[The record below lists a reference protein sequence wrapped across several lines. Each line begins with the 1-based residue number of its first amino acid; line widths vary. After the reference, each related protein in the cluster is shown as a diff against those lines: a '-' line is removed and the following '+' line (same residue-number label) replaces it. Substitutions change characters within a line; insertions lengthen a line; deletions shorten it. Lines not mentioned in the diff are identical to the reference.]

1 MGGRRGVAAG
11 RRGDA
16 APRRRRRVC
25 PPPVDARAEHDQ
37 RCKFANPLT
46 RHNFVQH
53 VLQRKAREAGVE
65 VRRATVWELRAPG
78 AGNRSQKQAD
88 LLVTGWEGASRDTL
102 LDVGVTHSTTASAR
116 TRPSIDTASNNSQS
130 WVGHARAANGY
141 AGRKQSG
148 YVKVIREKRLAL
160 SYCSFVVE
168 TYGAFGKDAWSVI
181 NSLCHPSTHPL
192 FEGDFNAWSNPDP
205 KRDFMLSIAFAIQR
219 GNVRMLQRCASRRA
233 CNRSLGAYS
242 RRLPLVGA

>member
-1 MGGRRGVAAG
+1 MS
-11 RRGDA
+11 
-16 APRRRRRVC
+16 
-25 PPPVDARAEHDQ
+25 HMY
-37 RCKFANPLT
+37 L
-46 RHNFVQH
+46 H
-53 VLQRKAREAGVE
+53 VLM
-65 VRRATVWELRAPG
+65 
-78 AGNRSQKQAD
+78 
-88 LLVTGWEGASRDTL
+88 
-102 LDVGVTHSTTASAR
+102 
-116 TRPSIDTASNNSQS
+116 RPSIDTASNNLQS

-141 AGRKQSG
+141 ARCKQGG
-148 YVKVIREKRLAL
+148 YVKTIREKRLAL

-242 RRLPLVGA
+242 SRLPLVGA

>member
-1 MGGRRGVAAG
+1 MGCCRGAA
-11 RRGDA
+11 A
-16 APRRRRRVC
+16 
-25 PPPVDARAEHDQ
+25 
-37 RCKFANPLT
+37 
-46 RHNFVQH
+46 
-53 VLQRKAREAGVE
+53 
-65 VRRATVWELRAPG
+65 
-78 AGNRSQKQAD
+78 
-88 LLVTGWEGASRDTL
+88 
-102 LDVGVTHSTTASAR
+102 
-116 TRPSIDTASNNSQS
+116 
-130 WVGHARAANGY
+130 
-141 AGRKQSG
+141 
-148 YVKVIREKRLAL
+148 YVKTIREKRLAL

-242 RRLPLVGA
+242 SRLPLVGA

>member
-1 MGGRRGVAAG
+1 MH
-11 RRGDA
+11 
-16 APRRRRRVC
+16 
-25 PPPVDARAEHDQ
+25 DARH
-37 RCKFANPLT
+37 
-46 RHNFVQH
+46 VQGH
-53 VLQRKAREAGVE
+53 RDARN
-65 VRRATVWELRAPG
+65 G
-78 AGNRSQKQAD
+78 A
-88 LLVTGWEGASRDTL
+88 
-102 LDVGVTHSTTASAR
+102 ASAR
-116 TRPSIDTASNNSQS
+116 TRPSNDTLSNTSQS
-130 WVGHARAANGY
+130 WVGHARAADGY
-141 AGRKQSG
+141 AGRKEKG